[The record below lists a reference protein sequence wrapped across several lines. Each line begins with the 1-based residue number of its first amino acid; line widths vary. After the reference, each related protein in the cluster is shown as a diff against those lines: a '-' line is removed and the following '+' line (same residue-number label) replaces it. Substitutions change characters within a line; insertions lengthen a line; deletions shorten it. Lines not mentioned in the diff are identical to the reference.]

1 MLPPEHLLAS
11 GFKRWLLF
19 LPGGS
24 CSDILGTGVRDPGN
38 PELAVPGVHA
48 GPQRWKEWTSIT
60 CPAHG
65 PGVPPAQCCAWFP
78 RWMGRTLF
86 PRVAS
91 VCPGPS
97 ECRWLAGEAWAQWRG
112 QGLLFDCHENQGLE
126 GGLGQQRCLLKPW
139 GVTRSLGFGLAVR
152 PPFLQSAVPLKLRS
166 VGSGP
171 CYRVLGAHVE

>member
-11 GFKRWLLF
+11 GFKRWLLS

-48 GPQRWKEWTSIT
+48 GPQRWKEWMPIT

-97 ECRWLAGEAWAQWRG
+97 ERRWLAGEARAQWRG
-112 QGLLFDCHENQGLE
+112 QGLLFDCHKNQGF
-126 GGLGQQRCLLKPW
+126 GGWAWGTEVLAGALGCDPVP
-139 GVTRSLGFGLAVR
+139 GVWSGCA
-152 PPFLQSAVPLKLRS
+152 PPFPPKCRPLETEECGVRAVL
-166 VGSGP
+166 
-171 CYRVLGAHVE
+171 